1 MLQSPVSPRQT
12 ISSPCIGV
20 CALEGAGRCRGC
32 LRTVDEITGWARMDE
47 PQRQYLMREVLP
59 ARALAV
65 GSLAATLPGGE
76 WLLRALRPL
85 AVAPSGKGWNH
96 DDLADLLP
104 ATPPAEA
111 AVLAGL
117 VPRTHGVQV
126 LLTRR
131 TEALRNH
138 GGQVGFPGG
147 RIEPGD
153 RNPVAAALRE
163 SSEEIA
169 LPDQRVQ
176 ALGYLDPFVTISSF
190 RVTPVVAVI
199 DPDFVPVPQ
208 PEEVA
213 EVFEVPLDFLMN
225 PVNHRK
231 HVWQPANDH
240 RREWFSM
247 PYTDPDGQERFIWGV
262 TAGILRDLYRF
273 LSV

>member
-117 VPRTHGVQV
+117 VPRAQGVQV

-131 TEALRNH
+131 TETLRTH

-147 RIEPGD
+147 RIEADD
-153 RNPVAAALRE
+153 RSPVIAALRE
-163 SSEEIA
+163 SFEEIA
-169 LPDQRVQ
+169 LPREQVQ
-176 ALGYLDPFVTISSF
+176 VLGYLDPFVTISRY

-213 EVFEVPLDFLMN
+213 EVFEVPLDFLME
-225 PVNHRK
+225 
-231 HVWQPANDH
+231 PANL
-240 RREWFSM
+240 RRVEIEHAGRIRHVLEYDW
-247 PYTDPDGQERFIWGV
+247 PGQRIWGA
-262 TAGILRDLYRF
+262 TAAILYNLRRRLEQ
-273 LSV
+273 SA